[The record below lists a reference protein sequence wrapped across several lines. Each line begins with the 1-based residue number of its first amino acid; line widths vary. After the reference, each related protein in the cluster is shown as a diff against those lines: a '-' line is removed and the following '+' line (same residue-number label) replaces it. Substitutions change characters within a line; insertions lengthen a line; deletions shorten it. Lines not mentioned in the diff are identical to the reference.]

1 MELYTKFESRSS
13 RAKAVAFHPTRP
25 WVLVGL
31 YSSTIQLWDY
41 RMGWI
46 IDRFEGHQGP
56 VRGLD
61 VHPTQQIFVSC
72 GDDQLVRV
80 WSLTDRRLLFSLEG
94 HQDYVRTVFFHKE
107 LPWIVSSSDDQTI
120 RIWDWQARKE
130 IAVLTGHNHW
140 VSCAVFH
147 PTEDL
152 IISSSLDCTV
162 RAWDISGLKRR
173 HSAAGVLP
181 NGASGAVGGFPGGFP
196 GGLPSGFPGNA
207 SSGFPPVPSGMGPL
221 GFPTVPNGLDDDFF
235 GSEVVTKFVLEG
247 HDRGVTWVACHPS
260 QPLIVSSSDDRTL
273 KVWRMSES
281 RAWEIDTCRGHRDE
295 VTSCAF
301 DPFADVIVS
310 CSTDETIRTWDINKR
325 TPIMTFERDRL
336 KSESADRYWN
346 IALHPTSN
354 LIGSALDNG
363 ATVFKLSYER
373 PAYITSPQLTFVGH
387 DKLLRDT
394 KGNSSVSL
402 AQPVCGQPLPPFAIS
417 YNPAENSILAS
428 YGVSDKKLEESFFVL
443 YSLSGN
449 SLSTSSSITKTQRGP
464 ANNARFISRNR
475 FCTLL
480 NDGTIEIRDMNNS
493 RTKEIKPPIEC
504 RTFEVTPI
512 SGQLLLI
519 GSKTVVLFDLQQRQV
534 ISKISAENVRRA
546 VWSPN
551 GNHVALLSKHD
562 IVIAT
567 KHLEP
572 VTKIFETIRVKA
584 LAWDKDLPVVVY
596 STFSHL
602 KYGLL
607 NGDNG
612 VLRTMEEITYVAE
625 VSKSEV
631 TLLTR
636 RSSVETVTIDPTEY
650 RFKLALINKNFA
662 EVARLIE
669 NSQLVGQ
676 SIIAYLQKRGYP
688 EIALEFV
695 QDPKSRLDLAV
706 ESGNLEVAA
715 QAASQLQGSEFDD
728 VLASAAL
735 EQGNHDLLEDVYQR
749 QRDFDKLAFVYLETG
764 NRSRL
769 QRLEQLAMQRGDASA
784 RFQTS
789 LFLNSAETRIEL
801 LQQAGLAPLAYALAK
816 SQGLSDEADQIREDS
831 GVDESDIKITISD
844 AANGLTAPTI
854 VHETY
859 NANWPIEKRDKV
871 DIMSLAKL
879 SIHDKQSNSTSQAKS
894 AATQT
899 ADALLDDEELDGD
912 AWDLDDQL
920 EEDDGDLLA
929 TAEGGREASTAKPAG
944 GASPSVTK
952 TWVNSST
959 VPADHI
965 AAGSFETAAQLL
977 NRQIGVVRF
986 EPLKSRFFDVYSGS
1000 KLAMPGHEGLA
1011 PLPYFVC
1018 RDSENKLPYIP
1029 GLDHL
1034 QTRLS
1039 EAFNQVKANQLELAV
1054 DSFRDVLH
1062 TIVTLAVATESE
1074 EAEARKVVETCK
1086 HYILAF
1092 SIELKRRA
1100 LPKEDVKRN
1109 LELASYFTKPKLRA
1123 AHAVLPLRTAAVQAS
1138 NAKNY
1143 SLASHFAAEYL
1154 KVDSHSPA
1162 AKKMSANKAKWDA
1175 LKGLDPL
1182 DIDFDMFAEF
1192 DVDPKSLT
1200 PIYEGQPVVTDP
1212 LTKAKYHAHHKG
1224 EVCVITGFT
1233 EVGAS
1238 ASGLRLKA

>member
-72 GDDQLVRV
+72 GDDQMVRV
-80 WSLTDRRLLFSLEG
+80 WSLSDRRLLFSLEG

-173 HSAAGVLP
+173 HCAAGVLS
-181 NGASGAVGGFPGGFP
+181 NGAPGAVGAFSGGFP
-196 GGLPSGFPGNA
+196 GGLPAGFPSN
-207 SSGFPPVPSGMGPL
+207 SSGGFPQNSGGRPPL
-221 GFPTVPNGLDDDFF
+221 GFSAASNGLDDDFF
-235 GSEVVTKFVLEG
+235 GAEVVTKFVLEG

-310 CSTDETIRTWDINKR
+310 CSTDETIRTWDLNKR
-325 TPIMTFERDRL
+325 TQIMTFERDKL
-336 KSESADRYWN
+336 TSESADRYWN

-354 LIGSALDNG
+354 LMGSALDNG

-373 PAYITSPQLTFVGH
+373 PAYIISPQLVFVGH
-387 DKLLRDT
+387 DKLLRDGR
-394 KGNSSVSL
+394 GNSSSVSL

-417 YNPAENSILAS
+417 YNPAENAILAS
-428 YGVSDKKLEESFFVL
+428 YGVSDKKLDESFYVL

-449 SLSTSSSITKTQRGP
+449 GLSMSSGITKTQRGP
-464 ANNARFISRNR
+464 ARNSRFISRNR

-480 NDGTIEIRDMNNS
+480 SDGTMEFRDMNNS
-493 RTKEIKPPIEC
+493 RTKELKPPIDC
-504 RTFEVTPI
+504 RSFEVTPL

-519 GSKTVVLFDLQQRQV
+519 GSKTVVLFDLQQRQ
-534 ISKISAENVRRA
+534 ILSKISAENVRRA
-546 VWSPN
+546 VWSPS

-562 IVIAT
+562 IIIAT

-572 VTKIFETIRVKA
+572 VTKIFETIRVKN
-584 LAWDKDLPVVVY
+584 LAWDKYLPVVVY

-636 RSSVETVTIDPTEY
+636 RSSVEKVTIDPTEY
-650 RFKLALINKNFA
+650 RFKLALINRNFA

-669 NSQLVGQ
+669 SSQLVGQ

-695 QDPKSRLDLAV
+695 QDAKSRLDLAV
-706 ESGNLEVAA
+706 ESGNLEIAS
-715 QAASQLQGSEFDD
+715 QAAAQLQGSEFDD

-769 QRLEQLAMQRGDASA
+769 QRLEQLAMQRGDSSA

-816 SQGLSDEADQIREDS
+816 SQGFSDEADQIREDS
-831 GVDESDIKITISD
+831 GVEESSIKITISD
-844 AANGLTAPTI
+844 AANGLTAPSI

-859 NANWPIEKRDKV
+859 KANWPVKKKDKV

-879 SIHDKQSNSTSQAKS
+879 SINDKQSTSSSQAKLAS
-894 AATQT
+894 SQVAYS
-899 ADALLDDEELDGD
+899 LDEEEELDGD

-920 EEDDGDLLA
+920 EEEDIDLIGA
-929 TAEGGREASTAKPAG
+929 AEGGKQTPSELAG
-944 GASPSVTK
+944 GASPPITES
-952 TWVNSST
+952 WVHNST

-986 EPLKSRFFDVYSGS
+986 EPLKARFFDVYSGS
-1000 KLAMPGHEGLA
+1000 KLAMPGHDGLA
-1011 PLPYFVC
+1011 PLPYFVS
-1018 RDSENKLPYIP
+1018 RGTDNRLPFIP

-1034 QTRLS
+1034 QPRLS

-1054 DSFRDVLH
+1054 DSFREVLH
-1062 TIVTLAVATESE
+1062 TVVTLAVDTEGE
-1074 EAEARKVVETCK
+1074 EAEVRKVVETCK
-1086 HYILAF
+1086 NYILAF

-1109 LELASYFTKPKLRA
+1109 LELAAYFTKPKLRA

-1154 KVDSHSPA
+1154 KVDSNSPA
-1162 AKKMSANKAKWDA
+1162 AKKMSANKAKWDS

-1192 DVDPKSLT
+1192 DIDPKSLT
-1200 PIYEGQPVVTDP
+1200 PIYEGQPIVTDP
-1212 LTKAKYHAHHKG
+1212 LTKAKYHANHKG
-1224 EVCVITGFT
+1224 EVCMITGFT